1 MENNSIK
8 KDMTPEEELL
18 NAIFGTE
25 QSMKDMKAQDYLK
38 RFEENTE
45 NDSSIQSVA
54 YMLYD
59 WNKIFDH
66 DLFMKLLDSYYK
78 EFEHIYVKADKEHN
92 LHMKNFAQ
100 EVLIM
105 VQNVHH
111 IVK

>member
-1 MENNSIK
+1 MENKNIK
-8 KDMTPEEELL
+8 NDMTPEETLL
-18 NAIFGTE
+18 NAIFGSE
-25 QSMKDMKAQDYLK
+25 QSMKDMKAQEYLK
-38 RFEENTE
+38 QIEANTQNE
-45 NDSSIQSVA
+45 DSIQSVA

-59 WNKIFDH
+59 WNKIFNH
-66 DLFMKLLDSYYK
+66 DLYMKLLDSYYK